1 MKFDAPTLNRML
13 AKQRESFR
21 REGAVSAEVRKQR
34 VSRMAVALLD
44 NIDEIAA
51 ALNADYGTRPAAL
64 TKAFEAV
71 AWSQDILHM
80 LGELEGW
87 MEPTA
92 VPGGGFVQH
101 KPKGVVGIVG
111 AWNFPI
117 TLTFEPAMAALA
129 AGNRVML
136 NYSEFHPRTGELLAR
151 IMKDAFP
158 EEEVAFI
165 HGDLE
170 TAQAFGKLQ
179 FDHLFFTGSPK
190 VGSIISAEAGRNL
203 VPVTMELGGKNPV
216 VVAPNA
222 DLGLA
227 SRRVAATRML
237 NSGQICL
244 CPDYVFVQ
252 RKQLDQFVDGVVS
265 NWKQF
270 YPAYL
275 GNDAAVSIIN
285 DANYNRV
292 VGLVEDALAQGA
304 RAVTVVPE
312 GEQGQLPNQVAR
324 KIAPTLLLDVP
335 ESARIAREE
344 VFGPVLSVHAYDDI
358 VEVIDYVNSRP
369 SPLAAYWY
377 GPDDEA
383 FRQFL
388 NQTTSGGVT
397 RNDALV
403 HALLPGAPFGGVGHS
418 GSGAYHGKAG
428 FDTFTHR
435 RAVAVADR
443 DQGVAD
449 AFVSGEALSP
459 EAVRQVDAAI
469 ATARTEF
476 SRYL

>member
-1 MKFDAPTLNRML
+1 MKFDAEALNRIL

-21 REGAVSAEVRKQR
+21 REGAVSLEVRKQR
-34 VSRMAVALLD
+34 VSRMAIALLD
-44 NIDEIAA
+44 NINEIAE

-80 LGELEGW
+80 LGELESW
-87 MEPTA
+87 MESTP
-92 VPGGGFVQH
+92 VPGGFVQN

-136 NYSEFHPRTGELLAR
+136 NYSEFHPRTGKLLAD
-151 IMKDAFP
+151 IMKNAFP

-170 TAQAFGKLQ
+170 TAQAFGTLR

-216 VVAPNA
+216 IVAPSA
-222 DLGLA
+222 DLALA

-244 CPDYVFVQ
+244 CPDYVFVH
-252 RKQLDQFVDGVVS
+252 RNQLDEFVDGVVG

-270 YPAYL
+270 YPSYL
-275 GNDAAVSIIN
+275 DNDAAVSIIN
-285 DANYNRV
+285 DANYGRV
-292 VGLVEDALAQGA
+292 CGLVEDAVAQGA
-304 RAVTVVPE
+304 KAVSVVPDS
-312 GEQGQLPNQVAR
+312 EQGQLPNKAAR

-344 VFGPVLSVHAYDDI
+344 VFGPVLSVYAYDDI
-358 VEVIDYVNSRP
+358 AEVIEYVNSRP

-377 GPDDEA
+377 GQDDEI

-388 NQTTSGGVT
+388 DQTTSGGVT

-403 HALLPGAPFGGVGHS
+403 HALLPGAPFGGIGNS

-435 RAVAVADR
+435 RTVAVADR

-449 AFVSGEALSP
+449 TFVSGEALTP

-469 ATARTEF
+469 ATVKTEF

>member
-44 NIDEIAA
+44 HIDEIAE
-51 ALNADYGTRPAAL
+51 ALNADYGNRPAAL

-92 VPGGGFVQH
+92 VPGGFVQH

-151 IMKDAFP
+151 IMRDAFP

-275 GNDAAVSIIN
+275 DNDAAVSIIN

-312 GEQGQLPNQVAR
+312 GEQGQLPNQAAR

-344 VFGPVLSVHAYDDI
+344 VFGPVLAVHAYDDI
-358 VEVIDYVNSRP
+358 VEVIDYVNNRP

-377 GPDDEA
+377 GEDDEA

-388 NQTTSGGVT
+388 DQTTSGGVT